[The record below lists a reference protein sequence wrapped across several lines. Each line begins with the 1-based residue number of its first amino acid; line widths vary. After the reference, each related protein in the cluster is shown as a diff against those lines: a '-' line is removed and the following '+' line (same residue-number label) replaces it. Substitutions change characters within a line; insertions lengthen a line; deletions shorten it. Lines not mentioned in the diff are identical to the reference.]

1 MLSSPPAT
9 SSSSSLASH
18 RVTSDPRHV
27 TMETYWREV
36 QSIEEEKEGE
46 EEDEEKSMDEVE
58 LEEVWLT
65 EAGLSSLVT
74 GLSEE
79 EAPLPPAEA
88 LLSTLTRQQVATVK
102 KRLDNYNETLRKRNR
117 QPIRDVRDIF
127 TQTCMSVCARVQFL
141 PVAPSHGLTWADD
154 LSLCDLARLS
164 FFAHIELSTFLLAL
178 GIQTKHT
185 RLLCRRTQVGGVFG
199 VPLNSLLENDS
210 KKFPGVKVPV
220 IFQKLL
226 CILEQTGLH
235 TEGILRVPGSA
246 ARLKYLRRELDR
258 CVGGFDWSAVQQV
271 DAAGLLKL
279 FIRELPIPLL
289 THTHLSTYRISSVV
303 HQVQALQLLTLLL
316 PEAHRETLRALL
328 VFLRKVVSHQ
338 DQNRMSLWNVSI
350 VMAPNLFTWRHRGN
364 KRSVTRQRE
373 EMEEAVG
380 GAHLIQ
386 LMITHQ
392 DLLWTVSLRTH
403 IPRPETGTQ
412 ETGLIRVHAP
422 LHPKVSMAIQ
432 LDGQMR
438 AKDVTSRFE
447 SVSLTMSLP
456 ARLSGERRLHP
467 DCVLLDTYRVNPRC
481 DWLVKP

>member
-1 MLSSPPAT
+1 
-9 SSSSSLASH
+9 
-18 RVTSDPRHV
+18 
-27 TMETYWREV
+27 
-36 QSIEEEKEGE
+36 
-46 EEDEEKSMDEVE
+46 
-58 LEEVWLT
+58 
-65 EAGLSSLVT
+65 
-74 GLSEE
+74 
-79 EAPLPPAEA
+79 
-88 LLSTLTRQQVATVK
+88 
-102 KRLDNYNETLRKRNR
+102 
-117 QPIRDVRDIF
+117 
-127 TQTCMSVCARVQFL
+127 MSVCARVQFL

-289 THTHLSTYRISSVV
+289 THTHLSTYRSV
-303 HQVQALQLLTLLL
+303 LGTRTYFSNLTL
-316 PEAHRETLRALL
+316 PDSISDDALL

-392 DLLWTVSLRTH
+392 DLLWTVPTFLLSQVRQLNQVSNQKQFSLKTKKLLRRKDKNQVR
-403 IPRPETGTQ
+403 PRPETGTQ
-412 ETGLIRVHAP
+412 ETGHEPESSYCLSSDVINMTSHLCVHVQITELCEGLIRVHAP

-447 SVSLTMSLP
+447 CENSLNGVS
-456 ARLSGERRLHP
+456 ACLSPISPVLHLYEVGGNICERRLHP